1 MNWLQCHLI
10 VKVWTNL
17 ITWYTKLNDNED
29 CFSLFFN
36 LELFSIMNGLV
47 LTVISQKKEGNH
59 FDIKFIEQ

>member
-1 MNWLQCHLI
+1 MNWLQCHVI

-29 CFSLFFN
+29 CFSLFLN

-47 LTVISQKKEGNH
+47 LTVILQKKEGNH

>member
-29 CFSLFFN
+29 CFILFFN

>member
-1 MNWLQCHLI
+1 MNWLQCHVI

-29 CFSLFFN
+29 CFSLFLN